1 MLAGMTAAGYPS
13 DPAPTSFV
21 PQAQYHLLMTAF
33 GGEGV
38 AVGTAEE
45 LQAALRQALSSRRPT
60 LLNVA
65 IDPQAGV
72 ESGNVHAFNA
82 PKASTAGG

>member
-1 MLAGMTAAGYPS
+1 MPAGLAAVGLSS
-13 DPAPTSFV
+13 DPAPTAFV
-21 PQAQYHLLMTAF
+21 PQARYQALMEAF

-38 AVGTAEE
+38 EAATADE
-45 LQAALRQALSSRRPT
+45 LAAALKKALDSGRPT
-60 LLNVA
+60 LINVV

-82 PKASTAGG
+82 PKTAAG